1 VEFERGLDSIHPERS
16 AIPCR
21 VLGYGEISTV
31 FEIHAAAFDGL
42 AFKRMSIFE
51 TPEELREEAASDVAF
66 AHGAENSRKAAIEA
80 GEQNPE
86 ILADLEGMADRARKR
101 AAALRQEA
109 ERLEQV
115 PEVELPSG
123 SITNPDGTR
132 TEMERLPDGTR
143 RETRLDSQGNVL
155 STRVVEQLPGD
166 WARSEH
172 TDEG

>member
-1 VEFERGLDSIHPERS
+1 MEKGNEVATGGTPVQQAS
-16 AIPCR
+16 AGSEAGPGAGSSAGVGTAEVGPFTR
-21 VLGYGEISTV
+21 P
-31 FEIHAAAFDGL
+31 DGSP
-42 AFKRMSIFE
+42 M